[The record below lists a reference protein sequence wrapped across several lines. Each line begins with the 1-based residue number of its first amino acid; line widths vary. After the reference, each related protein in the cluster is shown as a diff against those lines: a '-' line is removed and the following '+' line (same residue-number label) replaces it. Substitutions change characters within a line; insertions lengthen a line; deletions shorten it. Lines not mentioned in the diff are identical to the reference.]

1 MMIMMRTMM
10 NREQKK
16 AHIEQIKSITNL
28 LDYFTQ
34 QLGIDTFYAKT
45 EIAKIESQII
55 NLYQKDNNN
64 EQ

>member
-16 AHIEQIKSITNL
+16 AHVEQIKSITNL

-34 QLGIDTFYAKT
+34 HLGIDTFHAKT

>member
-1 MMIMMRTMM
+1 M

-34 QLGIDTFYAKT
+34 QLGINTFHAQR

>member
-1 MMIMMRTMM
+1 MMKMIMMRTMM

-55 NLYQKDNNN
+55 NLYQESNNV
-64 EQ
+64 

>member
-1 MMIMMRTMM
+1 M

>member
-1 MMIMMRTMM
+1 M

-16 AHIEQIKSITNL
+16 AHIEQIKSIMNL

-34 QLGIDTFYAKT
+34 QLGIDTFYART

-55 NLYQKDNNN
+55 NLYQESNNV
-64 EQ
+64 